1 MELSSKI
8 ISDDDMSSDSS
19 PKSSKEFERE
29 SLSRTDT
36 IVLRGQVDKSLPCI
50 AHALTK
56 RARREGVL
64 TQSFQLQASLCAM
77 PSFKTW
83 YFETLNGIKIHR
95 NGKPLVN
102 KKGGDL
108 GYIKAL
114 QQPNK
119 ASTCAAAEKFLDHA
133 IQVGTCHVHNPL
145 CFYR

>member
-8 ISDDDMSSDSS
+8 ISDDEMSSDSS

-36 IVLRGQVDKSLPCI
+36 IVLRGQVDEARRVSPTHLPN
-50 AHALTK
+50 
-56 RARREGVL
+56 RARREGVF

-83 YFETLNGIKIHR
+83 HFETLNGIKIHR

-102 KKGGDL
+102 KKSDL

-133 IQVGTCHVHNPL
+133 IQVGTCHVQNPL